1 MVTGTA
7 QEVVANLVLKAVSN
21 ERGVCEDG
29 KGQAE
34 CWWLGELLQ
43 YSTRPA

>member
-7 QEVVANLVLKAVSN
+7 QEVVANLALNAVSN

-34 CWWLGELLQ
+34 CWWLGGIA
-43 YSTRPA
+43 SIFHSS

>member
-7 QEVVANLVLKAVSN
+7 QEVVAFRTRFAVSN